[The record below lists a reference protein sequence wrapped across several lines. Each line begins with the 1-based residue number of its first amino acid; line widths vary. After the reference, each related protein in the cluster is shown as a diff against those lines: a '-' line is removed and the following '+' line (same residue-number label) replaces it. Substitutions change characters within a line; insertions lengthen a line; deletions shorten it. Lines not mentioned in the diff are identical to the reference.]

1 MPLPILLKLLAI
13 FAVVALGYAAGRWRW
28 LAAAGEPA
36 VVSRALANAAF
47 TLFMPALLF
56 RTTARIDLGALP
68 WSTLAVYFG
77 PLVVLLLAVYG
88 WQRARGGLP
97 TAGPGV
103 RAITACFGNTVL
115 LGIPIAAALFGDL
128 GLTLHV
134 AIVSVHALTIL
145 SILTV
150 LVELDLARA
159 RSRDAAGGAPH
170 GLWRTLRSTVRSTV
184 VHPVVTPL
192 AVGVAWNLLGLPIP
206 EPADEALKLLGQAG
220 VPLALVVLGL
230 SFADQRGDA
239 LRQAAGSTPGLAAA
253 KLLLLPALVYAAGR
267 WGAGLDGVPLAVVV
281 MCAALPTGANA
292 LIFAQ
297 RYDTLVGEV
306 AVATVAS
313 TLAFVATAPLWLWLL
328 GGGGA

>member
-56 RTTARIDLGALP
+56 RTTARIDLAALP
-68 WSTLAVYFG
+68 WSTLAVFFA
-77 PLVVLLLAVYG
+77 PLVALLLGVYA
-88 WQRARGGLP
+88 WQRTRKNLSA
-97 TAGPGV
+97 AAPGV
-103 RAITACFGNTVL
+103 RAITAGFGNTVL
-115 LGIPIAAALFGDL
+115 LGIPIAAALFGDV

-145 SILTV
+145 TILTL
-150 LVELDLARA
+150 LVEVDLARA
-159 RSRDAAGGAPH
+159 RSDESGTAP
-170 GLWRTLRSTVRSTV
+170 GLWRTLRATVRSTV
-184 VHPVVTPL
+184 VHPVITPL
-192 AVGVAWNLLGLPIP
+192 VAGVACNLLGLPIP
-206 EPADEALKLLGQAG
+206 GPADEALRLLGQAG

-230 SFADQRGDA
+230 SFADQRGA
-239 LRQAAGSTPGLAAA
+239 GLRQAAGGTPGLVAA
-253 KLLLLPALVYAAGR
+253 KLLLLPALVYALGR
-267 WGAGLDGVPLAVVV
+267 WGVGLEGVALAVVV

-297 RYDTLVGEV
+297 RYDTLVGE
-306 AVATVAS
+306 AALATVAS
-313 TLAFVATAPLWLWLL
+313 TVAFVATAPLWLWLL
-328 GGGGA
+328 ACGG

>member
-1 MPLPILLKLLAI
+1 MPLPILLKLSAI

-77 PLVVLLLAVYG
+77 PLVVLLLTVYA
-88 WQRARGGLP
+88 WQRARGVALP

-103 RAITACFGNTVL
+103 RAITAGFGNTVL
-115 LGIPIAAALFGDL
+115 LGIPIAAALFGDV

-134 AIVSVHALTIL
+134 AIVSLHALTIL

-159 RSRDAAGGAPH
+159 RSRDAAGAT
-170 GLWRTLRSTVRSTV
+170 GLWRTLRATVRSTV
-184 VHPVVTPL
+184 IHPVVTPL
-192 AVGVAWNLLGLPIP
+192 AAGVAWNLLGLPIP
-206 EPADEALKLLGQAG
+206 GPADEALKLLGQAG

-239 LRQAAGSTPGLAAA
+239 LRQAAGGTPGLVAA

-281 MCAALPTGANA
+281 MCAALPTGTNA

-297 RYDTLVGEV
+297 RYGALVGEV
-306 AVATVAS
+306 TLATVAS
-313 TLAFVATAPLWLWLL
+313 TLGFIATAPLWLWLL
-328 GGGGA
+328 GGG